1 MHGSLQMKDEL
12 TPRLNK
18 IIERL
23 ESTELLENKG
33 LGNEIGFYIFDY
45 PPEEEIRI
53 REHIKFILEHLG
65 KKRPDLRIM
74 HINLFELIVNYLKNR
89 NLLDNALK
97 LQRDKGDDAMR
108 KALAGPLHEE
118 KIAKAF
124 LEAARP
130 LDHDIVIMS
139 GIGNA
144 WPLLRSHTL
153 LNNLHPL
160 MQNTP
165 LVVFYPG
172 VYNGQDLSL
181 FGKLGDNNYYRAF
194 RLVP

>member
-1 MHGSLQMKDEL
+1 MSDAL
-12 TPRLNK
+12 TQRLNK

-23 ESTELLENKG
+23 ESAELLENKG

-45 PPEEEIRI
+45 PPEEELRI
-53 REHIKFILEHLG
+53 RDYIKFVLDHLG
-65 KKRPDLRIM
+65 KKRPDLHIV
-74 HINLFELIVNYLKNR
+74 HINLFELIINYLKSR
-89 NLLDNALK
+89 NLLDSALK
-97 LQRDKGDDAMR
+97 LQRDKGDEAMR

-124 LEAARP
+124 IEVAQP
-130 LDHDIVIMS
+130 SDHDIIIMS
-139 GIGNA
+139 GVGNA

-172 VYNGQDLSL
+172 VYNGQELSL